1 MINLLVLTVHSDPTI
16 HPGSIEGGGTNLY
29 INELIDM
36 VIFKKINTLL
46 ITRKASEGK
55 NLFKYGKV
63 KIVRTQLGPEAQWDK
78 SNLDDLEEK
87 IEELILI
94 EIEKIKFKPDLIHSV
109 YWYSGRAA
117 LKLSEKFG
125 VPFVHTIISNGY
137 RKKISGYGA
146 SLQRIETEKKI
157 FEKASCLISVSN
169 QEKSDLIKFYDITPE
184 KIKVIGRGVDN
195 VFIDTLFDKNGTLLP
210 KLELKQDKLLVE
222 Q

>member
-1 MINLLVLTVHSDPTI
+1 MMNLLVLTIHSDPTI
-16 HPGSIEGGGTNLY
+16 QPGSIEGGGTNLY

-36 VIFKKINTLL
+36 LIFKKINTLL

-55 NLFKYGKV
+55 DLFKYGEV
-63 KIVRTQLGPEAQWDK
+63 KIARIKLGPEAQWDK
-78 SNLDDLEEK
+78 SNLDNLEVK
-87 IEELILI
+87 IEELISI

-146 SLQRIETEKKI
+146 SALRIETEKKI
-157 FEKASCLISVSN
+157 FKKASCLISVSN

-195 VFIDTLFDKNGTLLP
+195 VFIDTLFDNDGTLLP
-210 KLELKQDKLLVE
+210 KSELRHVKFSMDW
-222 Q
+222 